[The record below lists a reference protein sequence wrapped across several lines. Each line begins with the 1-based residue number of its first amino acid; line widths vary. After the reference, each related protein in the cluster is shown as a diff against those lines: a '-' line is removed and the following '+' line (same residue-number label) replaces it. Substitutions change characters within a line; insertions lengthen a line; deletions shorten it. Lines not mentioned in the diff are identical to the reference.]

1 MSMRQYQLYFKKISQ
16 GHIFPFHISQR
27 VRVQFKKKR
36 QNDRLLQD
44 FTDYQ
49 LIINPT
55 QVVWVMLSV
64 RDLCTNWTQ
73 QWDKD
78 QKTLP
83 GQQPELDSTT
93 PSLQCA
99 LLHCNVLQHPDSWL
113 VLLPWR
119 QAAAATTCPLYLA
132 EEPVPFWWVRRLHFL
147 RRVGMLEL
155 QKGARGL
162 GP

>member
-1 MSMRQYQLYFKKISQ
+1 MSMRQYQLYFKKISR

-27 VRVQFKKKR
+27 VRVQLKKKSKMI
-36 QNDRLLQD
+36 NC
-44 FTDYQ
+44 FKISP
-49 LIINPT
+49 IINWSST
-55 QVVWVMLSV
+55 QPKYVWVMLSV
-64 RDLCTNWTQ
+64 RDLCTNWTH

-119 QAAAATTCPLYLA
+119 QAAAAATTCPLYLA
-132 EEPVPFWWVRRLHFL
+132 EEPVPFW
-147 RRVGMLEL
+147 
-155 QKGARGL
+155 
-162 GP
+162 